1 MRLSASRLSI
11 TSSFQAILLV
21 LRNLVTQGGD
31 QLITQGGDAI
41 VSNIE
46 EI

>member
-21 LRNLVTQGGD
+21 LRLVTQGSD
-31 QLITQGGDAI
+31 QLTTQGGDAI
-41 VSNIE
+41 VSNIQD
-46 EI
+46 I